1 MSEDQRKIARIIA
14 DKHLGSG
21 DPLGWFD
28 ELYSRAVDNV
38 SIIPWADLKPNPNL
52 VDWLDQHGPTPS
64 GEAIKIGSGLG
75 DDAEEL
81 SRRGFKTTAFDI
93 SETAIAWS
101 RKRFP
106 HSSVTYLNA
115 DLFSAPIDWKS
126 RFGYVIES
134 YTLQVLPPGLRAP
147 AIQCIASFVAPGG
160 TLLVIARG
168 REPSD
173 PTGDM
178 PWPVTRA
185 ELTLFQDQGL
195 HEVTF
200 EDFLDSEK
208 PPVRR
213 FRVTYRKDG

>member
-1 MSEDQRKIARIIA
+1 MSEDQRKTARIIA
-14 DKHLGSG
+14 DKHLGTG

-28 ELYSRAVDNV
+28 ELYWRAQDNV

-52 VDWLDQHGPTPS
+52 VDWLDQRGSTPS

-81 SRRGFKTTAFDI
+81 SRRGFKTIAFDI

-106 HSSVTYLNA
+106 HSLVTYLSA
-115 DLFSAPIDWKS
+115 DLFSAPIEWKS
-126 RFGYVIES
+126 RFGFVIES
-134 YTLQVLPPGLRAP
+134 YTLQVLPPDLRAN
-147 AIQCIASFVAPGG
+147 AIQCIASFVSPGG

-173 PTGDM
+173 PAGDM

-195 HEVTF
+195 SEVTF
-200 EDFLDSEK
+200 EDFLDGEK